1 MKNFQMKIILMLYI
15 VTIAIICFFTIYFS
29 RVLINAGIDSLYIS
43 QIKAVSITSLILFS
57 IFTIVIAFIEV
68 KKYIEPMS
76 KMLKGAKK
84 AIFSADINNIDTVAS
99 SDELTESF
107 NEIVDELKQNLKDVN
122 SEKKQKETILKHMT
136 DGVITFNMDGK
147 VTYINP
153 AAKRLLGLKNND
165 NSFKS
170 IFGKFEDINMEKI
183 IYLDSW
189 TSSEKKI
196 ENEQGTMSLFFIP
209 YRDDLDM
216 PAGVMVVI
224 QDITEHVKLDNM
236 RKEFVADVS
245 HELKTPITSIMGY
258 ADTLLETEH
267 DKEIET
273 KFLGV
278 ISSEARRMAKLVTD
292 LLSLSRFDSNKVD
305 IVKEEFDL
313 GELAKKCQEKLQI
326 EIDKKKLKVH
336 CLVTANVPPVYA
348 EKDGIER
355 VIINILSNSI
365 KYTNENGSINIYV
378 GFVYNDAYIKFI
390 DTGIG
395 IPEEDL
401 ERIFERFYRVDKART
416 REMGGTGLGLSI
428 AKEILDRNNGTIDIK
443 SKINEGTEVVIRIPT
458 KTNNKFMLKEEE
470 NSNDEAKRQPDI
482 KDKENRE

>member
-153 AAKRLLGLKNND
+153 AAKRLLGLKNNE

-245 HELKTPITSIMGY
+245 HELKTPITSIKGY
-258 ADTLLETEH
+258 SETLLDGDCDKETEKH
-267 DKEIET
+267 
-273 KFLGV
+273 FLHV
-278 ISSEARRMAKLVTD
+278 IDDNADRMEKLVQD
-292 LLSLSRFDSNKVD
+292 LLTLSKYDNNRVTSKPT
-305 IVKEEFDL
+305 EFDL
-313 GELAKKCQEKLQI
+313 GELAKSCKEKFDI
-326 EIDKKKLKVH
+326 EIKKKNQEVN
-336 CLVTANVPPVYA
+336 CFVTADVPSVYA
-348 EKDGIER
+348 DRDGIER
-355 VIINILSNSI
+355 VILNILSNSI
-365 KYTNENGSINIYV
+365 KYTPDGGKIDIYV
-378 GFVYNDAYIKFI
+378 GYVHNDAYVKIK

-395 IPEEDL
+395 IPKNDL
-401 ERIFERFYRVDKART
+401 ERIYERFYRVDKARS
-416 REMGGTGLGLSI
+416 RQLGGTGLGLSI
-428 AKEILDRNNGTIDIK
+428 AKEIIEKNNGNINIK
-443 SKINEGTEVVIRIPT
+443 SKVNEGTEVVIQIPV
-458 KTNNKFMLKEEE
+458 KK
-470 NSNDEAKRQPDI
+470 
-482 KDKENRE
+482 

>member
-153 AAKRLLGLKNND
+153 AAKRLLGLKNNE

-245 HELKTPITSIMGY
+245 HELKTPITSIKGY
-258 ADTLLETEH
+258 SETLLDGDCDKETEKH
-267 DKEIET
+267 
-273 KFLGV
+273 FLHV
-278 ISSEARRMAKLVTD
+278 IDDNADRMEKLVQD
-292 LLSLSRFDSNKVD
+292 LLTLSKYDNNRVTSKPT
-305 IVKEEFDL
+305 EFDL
-313 GELAKKCQEKLQI
+313 GELAKSCKEKFDI
-326 EIDKKKLKVH
+326 EIKKKNQEVN
-336 CLVTANVPPVYA
+336 CFVTADVPSVYA
-348 EKDGIER
+348 DRDGIER
-355 VIINILSNSI
+355 VILNILSNSI
-365 KYTNENGSINIYV
+365 KYTPDGGKIDIYV
-378 GFVYNDAYIKFI
+378 GYVHNDAYVKIK

-395 IPEEDL
+395 IPKNDL
-401 ERIFERFYRVDKART
+401 ERIYERFYRVDKARS
-416 REMGGTGLGLSI
+416 RQLGGTGLGLSI
-428 AKEILDRNNGTIDIK
+428 AKEIIEKNYGSINIK
-443 SKINEGTEVVIRIPT
+443 SKVNEGTEVVIQIPV
-458 KTNNKFMLKEEE
+458 KKK
-470 NSNDEAKRQPDI
+470 
-482 KDKENRE
+482 

>member
-15 VTIAIICFFTIYFS
+15 VSIAIICFFTIYFS

-99 SDELTESF
+99 GDELTESF

-245 HELKTPITSIMGY
+245 HELKTPITSIKGY
-258 ADTLLETEH
+258 SETLLDGDCDKETEKH
-267 DKEIET
+267 
-273 KFLGV
+273 FLHV
-278 ISSEARRMAKLVTD
+278 IDDNADRMEKLVQD
-292 LLSLSRFDSNKVD
+292 LLTLSKYDNNRVTSKPT
-305 IVKEEFDL
+305 EFDL
-313 GELAKKCQEKLQI
+313 GELAKLCKEKFEI
-326 EIDKKKLKVH
+326 EIKKKNQEVN
-336 CLVTANVPPVYA
+336 CFVTADVPSVYA
-348 EKDGIER
+348 DRDGIER
-355 VIINILSNSI
+355 VILNILSNSI
-365 KYTNENGSINIYV
+365 KYTPDGGKIDIYV
-378 GFVYNDAYIKFI
+378 GYVHNDAYVKIK

-395 IPEEDL
+395 IPKNDL
-401 ERIFERFYRVDKART
+401 ERIYERFYRVDKARS
-416 REMGGTGLGLSI
+416 RQLGGTGLGLSI
-428 AKEILDRNNGTIDIK
+428 AKEIIEKNNGSINIK
-443 SKINEGTEVVIRIPT
+443 SKVDEGTEVVIQIPV
-458 KTNNKFMLKEEE
+458 KK
-470 NSNDEAKRQPDI
+470 
-482 KDKENRE
+482 

>member
-29 RVLINAGIDSLYIS
+29 RILINAGIDSLYIS

-153 AAKRLLGLKNND
+153 AAKRLLGLKNNE

-245 HELKTPITSIMGY
+245 HELKTPITSIKGY
-258 ADTLLETEH
+258 SETLLDGDCDKETEKH
-267 DKEIET
+267 
-273 KFLGV
+273 FLHV
-278 ISSEARRMAKLVTD
+278 IDDNADRMEKLVQD
-292 LLSLSRFDSNKVD
+292 LLTLSKYDNNRVTSKPT
-305 IVKEEFDL
+305 EFDL
-313 GELAKKCQEKLQI
+313 GELAKSCKEKFDI
-326 EIDKKKLKVH
+326 EIKKKNQEVN
-336 CLVTANVPPVYA
+336 CFVTADVPSVYA
-348 EKDGIER
+348 DRDGIER
-355 VIINILSNSI
+355 VILNILSNSI
-365 KYTNENGSINIYV
+365 KYTPDGGKIDIYV
-378 GFVYNDAYIKFI
+378 GYVHNDAYVKIK

-395 IPEEDL
+395 IPKNDL
-401 ERIFERFYRVDKART
+401 ERIYERFYRVDKARS
-416 REMGGTGLGLSI
+416 RQLGGTGLGLSI
-428 AKEILDRNNGTIDIK
+428 AKEIIEKNNGNINIK
-443 SKINEGTEVVIRIPT
+443 SKVNEGTEVVIQIPV
-458 KTNNKFMLKEEE
+458 KK
-470 NSNDEAKRQPDI
+470 
-482 KDKENRE
+482 

>member
-43 QIKAVSITSLILFS
+43 QIKKVSIASLILFS
-57 IFTIVIAFIEV
+57 IFTIVIAIIEV

-216 PAGVMVVI
+216 PAGIMVVI

-245 HELKTPITSIMGY
+245 HELKTPITSIKGY
-258 ADTLLETEH
+258 SETLLDGDCDKETEKH
-267 DKEIET
+267 
-273 KFLGV
+273 FLHV
-278 ISSEARRMAKLVTD
+278 IDDNADRMEKLVQD
-292 LLSLSRFDSNKVD
+292 LLTLSKYDSNRVTSKPA
-305 IVKEEFDL
+305 EFDL
-313 GELAKKCQEKLQI
+313 GELAKLCKEKFEI
-326 EIDKKKLKVH
+326 EIKKKNQEVN
-336 CLVTANVPPVYA
+336 CFVTADVPSVYA
-348 EKDGIER
+348 DRDGIER
-355 VIINILSNSI
+355 VILNILSNSI
-365 KYTNENGSINIYV
+365 KYTPNGGKIDIYV
-378 GFVYNDAYIKFI
+378 GYVHNDAYVKIK

-395 IPEEDL
+395 IPKNDL
-401 ERIFERFYRVDKART
+401 ERIYERFYRVDKARS
-416 REMGGTGLGLSI
+416 RQLGGTGLGLSI
-428 AKEILDRNNGTIDIK
+428 AKEIIEKNNGSINIK
-443 SKINEGTEVVIRIPT
+443 SKVNEGTEVVIQIPV
-458 KTNNKFMLKEEE
+458 KK
-470 NSNDEAKRQPDI
+470 
-482 KDKENRE
+482 KENK

>member
-15 VTIAIICFFTIYFS
+15 VSIAIICFFTIYFS

-245 HELKTPITSIMGY
+245 HELKTPITSIKGY
-258 ADTLLETEH
+258 SETLLDGDCDKETEKH
-267 DKEIET
+267 
-273 KFLGV
+273 FLHV
-278 ISSEARRMAKLVTD
+278 IDDNADRMEKLVQD
-292 LLSLSRFDSNKVD
+292 LLTLSKYDSNRVTSKPT
-305 IVKEEFDL
+305 EFDL
-313 GELAKKCQEKLQI
+313 GELAKLCKEKFEI
-326 EIDKKKLKVH
+326 EIKKKNQEVS
-336 CLVTANVPPVYA
+336 CFVTADVPSVYA
-348 EKDGIER
+348 DKDGIER
-355 VIINILSNSI
+355 VILNILSNSI
-365 KYTNENGSINIYV
+365 KYTPDGGKIDIYV
-378 GFVYNDAYIKFI
+378 GYVHNDAYVKIK

-395 IPEEDL
+395 IPKNDL
-401 ERIFERFYRVDKART
+401 ERIYERFYRVDKARS
-416 REMGGTGLGLSI
+416 RQLGGTGLGLSI
-428 AKEILDRNNGTIDIK
+428 AKEIIEKNNGSINIK
-443 SKINEGTEVVIRIPT
+443 SKVDDGTEVVIQIPV
-458 KTNNKFMLKEEE
+458 KKKE
-470 NSNDEAKRQPDI
+470 SK
-482 KDKENRE
+482 

>member
-1 MKNFQMKIILMLYI
+1 MKNFQMKIILLLYI

-29 RVLINAGIDSLYIS
+29 RILINAGVGSEYVAN
-43 QIKAVSITSLILFS
+43 IKIVSITALILFS
-57 IFTIVIAFIEV
+57 VFTIIIAIVEV

-84 AIFSADINNIDTVAS
+84 AIFSADINNLDTVSS

-107 NEIVDELKQNLKDVN
+107 NEIIDELKQNLKDVN

-153 AAKRLLGLKNND
+153 AAKQMLEVKAEDTN
-165 NSFKS
+165 FKS
-170 IFGKFEDINMEKI
+170 IFGKFADINMEKI

-245 HELKTPITSIMGY
+245 HELKTPITSIKGY
-258 ADTLLETEH
+258 SETLLDGDCDKETEKH
-267 DKEIET
+267 
-273 KFLGV
+273 FLHV
-278 ISSEARRMAKLVTD
+278 IDDNADRMEKLVQD
-292 LLSLSRFDSNKVD
+292 LLTLSKYDNNRARNKPV
-305 IVKEEFDL
+305 EFDL
-313 GELAKKCQEKLQI
+313 GELAKACKEKFDI
-326 EIDKKKLKVH
+326 EIKRKNQDVN
-336 CLVTANVPPVYA
+336 CFVTADVPNVYA
-348 EKDGIER
+348 DKDGIER
-355 VIINILSNSI
+355 VILNILSNSI
-365 KYTNENGSINIYV
+365 KYTPDGGKIDIYV
-378 GFVYNDAYIKFI
+378 GYVHNDAYVKIK

-395 IPEEDL
+395 IPKNDL
-401 ERIFERFYRVDKART
+401 ERIYERFYRVDKARS
-416 REMGGTGLGLSI
+416 RQLGGTGLGLSI
-428 AKEILDRNNGTIDIK
+428 AKEIIEKNNGSINIK
-443 SKINEGTEVVIRIPT
+443 SKVNEGTEVVIQIPV
-458 KTNNKFMLKEEE
+458 KKK
-470 NSNDEAKRQPDI
+470 
-482 KDKENRE
+482 

>member
-99 SDELTESF
+99 GDELTESF

-153 AAKRLLGLKNND
+153 AAKRLLGLKNNE

-245 HELKTPITSIMGY
+245 HELKTPITSIKGY
-258 ADTLLETEH
+258 SETLLDGDCDKETEKH
-267 DKEIET
+267 
-273 KFLGV
+273 FLHV
-278 ISSEARRMAKLVTD
+278 IDDNADRMEKLVQD
-292 LLSLSRFDSNKVD
+292 LLTLSKYDNNRVTSKPS
-305 IVKEEFDL
+305 EFDL
-313 GELAKKCQEKLQI
+313 GELAKSCKEKFDI
-326 EIDKKKLKVH
+326 EIKKKEQDVN
-336 CLVTANVPPVYA
+336 CFVTADVPSVYA
-348 EKDGIER
+348 DRDGIER
-355 VIINILSNSI
+355 VILNILSNSI
-365 KYTNENGSINIYV
+365 KYTPDGGKIDIYV
-378 GFVYNDAYIKFI
+378 GYVHNDAYVKIK

-395 IPEEDL
+395 IPKNDL
-401 ERIFERFYRVDKART
+401 ERIYERFYRVDKARS
-416 REMGGTGLGLSI
+416 RQLGGTGLGLSI
-428 AKEILDRNNGTIDIK
+428 AKEIIEKNNGSINIK
-443 SKINEGTEVVIRIPT
+443 SKVNEGTEVVIQIPV
-458 KTNNKFMLKEEE
+458 KK
-470 NSNDEAKRQPDI
+470 
-482 KDKENRE
+482 

>member
-29 RVLINAGIDSLYIS
+29 RVLINAGIDSFYIS
-43 QIKAVSITSLILFS
+43 QIKTVSITSLILFS

-99 SDELTESF
+99 SDELAESF

-136 DGVITFNMDGK
+136 DGVITFNMDGE

-153 AAKRLLGLKNND
+153 AAKRLLGLKNNE

-216 PAGVMVVI
+216 PAGIMVVI

-245 HELKTPITSIMGY
+245 HELKTPITSIKGY
-258 ADTLLETEH
+258 SETLLDGDCDKETEKH
-267 DKEIET
+267 
-273 KFLGV
+273 FLHV
-278 ISSEARRMAKLVTD
+278 IDDNADRMEKLVQD
-292 LLSLSRFDSNKVD
+292 LLTLSKYDNNRVTSKPS
-305 IVKEEFDL
+305 EFDL
-313 GELAKKCQEKLQI
+313 GELAKSCKEKFDI
-326 EIDKKKLKVH
+326 EIKKKEQDVN
-336 CLVTANVPPVYA
+336 CFVTADVPSVYA
-348 EKDGIER
+348 DRDGIER
-355 VIINILSNSI
+355 VILNILSNSI
-365 KYTNENGSINIYV
+365 KYTPDGGKIDIYV
-378 GFVYNDAYIKFI
+378 GYVHNDAYVKIK

-395 IPEEDL
+395 IPKNDL
-401 ERIFERFYRVDKART
+401 ERIYERFYRVDKARS
-416 REMGGTGLGLSI
+416 RQLGGTGLGLSI
-428 AKEILDRNNGTIDIK
+428 AKEIIEKNNGNINIK
-443 SKINEGTEVVIRIPT
+443 SKVNEGTEVVIQIPV
-458 KTNNKFMLKEEE
+458 KK
-470 NSNDEAKRQPDI
+470 
-482 KDKENRE
+482 